1 MVGHEVFLQFA
12 GTSPHESAEWTLLRE
27 HVHILHMSSEFL
39 VSPEGFV
46 TIHTGMARPAG
57 AASGTIDPV
66 PQRALGSEIPPDSLE
81 LSLGV

>member
-46 TIHTGMARPAG
+46 TIHTGMARP
-57 AASGTIDPV
+57 SGTIDPV
-66 PQRALGSEIPPDSLE
+66 PHRALGSEIPPDSLE